1 MTEIGYRDATEAD
14 ASALAFLFEQ
24 SFVETFGH
32 LYRPEDLASFLSQSD
47 EAGWRKDLAD
57 PDLAIRIAEADGV
70 PVGFAKVGP
79 LKLPV
84 APRGPSAE
92 LRQLYVLKPWHGA
105 GIARELMAWTLA
117 EARQRAAED
126 LYLTVYVDNHRARRF
141 YDGYGFEYVGSY
153 KFMVGS
159 QADEDHI
166 MRLALEAK

>member
-1 MTEIGYRDATEAD
+1 MKATDYRDATKAD
-14 ASALAFLFEQ
+14 AKALAFLFEQ
-24 SFVETFGH
+24 SFAETFGH
-32 LYRPEDLASFLSQSD
+32 LYRPEDLASFLGQLD
-47 EAGWRKDLAD
+47 EAGWRKELAD

-84 APRGPSAE
+84 DPRGPSAE
-92 LRQLYVLKPWHGA
+92 LRQLYVLKPWQGS

-117 EARQRAAED
+117 EARRRAAEH

-141 YDGYGFEYVGSY
+141 YEGYGFEFVGPY
-153 KFMVGS
+153 KFMVGN

-166 MRLALEAK
+166 MRLALGAK